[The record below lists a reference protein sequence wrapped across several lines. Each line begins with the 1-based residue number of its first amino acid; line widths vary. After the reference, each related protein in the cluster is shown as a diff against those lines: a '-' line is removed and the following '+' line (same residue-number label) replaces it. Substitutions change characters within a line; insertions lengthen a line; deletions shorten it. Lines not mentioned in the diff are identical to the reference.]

1 MMKFKAKKVKMIF
14 NQKKFNIYIAGE
26 NHLQYDRKILK
37 KLIHFKFGIKSE
49 MDFQT
54 LFDTMNT
61 IIYKF
66 NREIYKSQGVNITS
80 KTGPKDNRSKLSKQH
95 LIIFRFSLQFKGE
108 SRKSHK
114 FSQNQCE
121 YCSKAPQ

>member
-1 MMKFKAKKVKMIF
+1 MKFKAKKVKMIF

-66 NREIYKSQGVNITS
+66 NQCR
-80 KTGPKDNRSKLSKQH
+80 KL
-95 LIIFRFSLQFKGE
+95 
-108 SRKSHK
+108 
-114 FSQNQCE
+114 
-121 YCSKAPQ
+121 